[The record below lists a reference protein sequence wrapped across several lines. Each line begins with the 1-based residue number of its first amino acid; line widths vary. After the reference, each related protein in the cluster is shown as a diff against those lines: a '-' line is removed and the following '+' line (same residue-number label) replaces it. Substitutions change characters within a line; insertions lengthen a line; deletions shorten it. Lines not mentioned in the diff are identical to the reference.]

1 MSGAEMRAVPG
12 SGADIGVRPCGN
24 RAPEPVLPAPG
35 PWVLN
40 MPGFGSGYCVV
51 TAADG
56 RPVAAAMTG
65 GHERPFT
72 ADQVRL
78 HGRMVQAAPEIYEL
92 AERLVGHLLHP
103 SHVFDTDAIRSFCAG
118 HASTLMPMAKLLRD
132 VREGA

>member
-1 MSGAEMRAVPG
+1 MNRVIPN

-40 MPGFGSGYCVV
+40 VPGFGSGYCVV

-78 HGRMVQAAPEIYEL
+78 HGRMVQSAPEAIEL
-92 AERLVGHLLHP
+92 LGRLIAELDAFEGPNGVMQALVSRMDPTIAAAQAL
-103 SHVFDTDAIRSFCAG
+103 FRY
-118 HASTLMPMAKLLRD
+118 